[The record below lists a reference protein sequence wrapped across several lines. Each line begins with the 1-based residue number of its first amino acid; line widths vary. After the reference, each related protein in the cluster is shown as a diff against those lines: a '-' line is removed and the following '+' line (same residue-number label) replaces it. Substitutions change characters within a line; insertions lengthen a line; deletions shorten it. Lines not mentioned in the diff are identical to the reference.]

1 MSEMLGNQ
9 YFMARNYSA
18 AQKEFEEVLSKYP
31 DNRSAK
37 KKLVVCYTQT
47 GKLKEAFS
55 FFNDLVRND
64 IEFIIK
70 TDPIKDDCPCP
81 ELIDKLEPKPEEIS
95 YSYDYNLSMGIIWL
109 YCDVHHSLKYFT
121 LLHESDPNNSDV
133 EYIIQSIQKYLE
145 RDSEVTSRV

>member
-31 DNRSAK
+31 ENRSAK

-55 FFNDLVRND
+55 FFNDLVRTD

-81 ELIDKLEPKPEEIS
+81 ELTAKLQSHSDDIS
-95 YSYDYNLSMGIIWL
+95 NSYEHNLSMGIIWL
-109 YCDVHHSLKYFT
+109 YCDVNHSLKYFT
-121 LLHESDPNNSDV
+121 LLHESDPNNSDI
-133 EYIIQSIQKYLE
+133 ENIIHSIHKYLE
-145 RDSEVTSRV
+145 KDSAVTSRV